1 MKYLETLLRFLQYT
15 TGISAVCWDGTN
27 EMLEKLEQKHCFSPQ
42 AQPHLVAREHRNILE
57 SLKTSYI
64 YEMEDLL
71 GVHLVTFLFQNVIV
85 LVGPFVTETWDDG
98 IAKIRLIGVSI

>member
-42 AQPHLVAREHRNILE
+42 AQPHLVAR
-57 SLKTSYI
+57 
-64 YEMEDLL
+64 
-71 GVHLVTFLFQNVIV
+71 
-85 LVGPFVTETWDDG
+85 
-98 IAKIRLIGVSI
+98 